1 MLFSLHT
8 RETGFPE
15 MRQCTPQERCGGV
28 GGGGMEV
35 GGVQMA
41 IVYDQGTPV

>member
-15 MRQCTPQERCGGV
+15 MRQCTPQERWG

-35 GGVQMA
+35 GGVQTA